1 MRSEITLTSY
11 SEAVYRVY
19 RQWIINSKI
28 SVILKKKKT
37 RKNNNL
43 GMISGEY
50 SEGQLML
57 LQRI

>member
-1 MRSEITLTSY
+1 MRSEITVTSY
-11 SEAVYRVY
+11 SEAVY

>member
-11 SEAVYRVY
+11 SEAVY